1 MIVFLSNW
9 AVWSAAAPSLLNL
22 YSLMADKTDGL
33 SSLYTSYLQQQLQ
46 RVAAS
51 LNTSRHNTLRDKE
64 LYSILGDA
72 IVRFDAGGR
81 RQEFV
86 DRFAALVS
94 AERSVS
100 DVPVD
105 ELDLILQAG
114 CWAGGARWVFE
125 WLYWPAVQHGGFS
138 QLDPRDAL
146 SYNQLLRAMS
156 MAANAT
162 DTDQLVQF
170 FGAPANGSH
179 FDPPTEHRVTALQY
193 VAQNDHARGRLNA
206 FVGCCLDQLTAALP
220 APALA
225 SVMRTLVASQWEAAE
240 LTTLLSRLEGSVEP
254 LVWNATIAGNATA
267 TEHLQYS
274 AVVYPDVSSYISSMR
289 WRNG

>member
-1 MIVFLSNW
+1 
-9 AVWSAAAPSLLNL
+9 
-22 YSLMADKTDGL
+22 MADKTDGRAA
-33 SSLYTSYLQQQLQ
+33 LYASYLQQQLH

-51 LNTSRHNTLRDKE
+51 LNSSRHNTLRDKQ

-81 RQEFV
+81 RREFV

-105 ELDLILQAG
+105 ELDLVLQAG
-114 CWAGGARWVFE
+114 CWAGGAWWVVQR
-125 WLYWPAVQHGGFS
+125 LYWPAVQHGGFA

-146 SYNQLLRAMS
+146 SYEQLLRALS

-162 DTDQLVQF
+162 DTDALVRL
-170 FGAPANGSH
+170 FGAPANGSDV
-179 FDPPTEHRVTALQY
+179 DPPTEHRVTALQY
-193 VAQNDHARGRLNA
+193 VAQNDHARPRLNA
-206 FVGCCLDQLTAALP
+206 FVGCCLDQLAAALP

-225 SVMRTLVASQWEAAE
+225 SVVRTLVASQWEAAE
-240 LTTLLSRLEGSVEP
+240 LTALLSRLDGAVEP

-267 TEHLQYS
+267 TEHLHYS
-274 AVVYPDVSSYISSMR
+274 AAVYLDVSTYINSGK